1 MKRILLL
8 FFVLLCSFTFVFAE
22 NNLHIDLDKNEIYID
37 ESFVLN
43 INLTIDQNTQNPLTV
58 E

>member
-8 FFVLLCSFTFVFAE
+8 FFVLVSSFSFVFAE
-22 NNLHIDLDKNEIYID
+22 NNLHIELDKNEIYID